1 MSLSE
6 RPTRLSTRIV
16 LGGIVIAI
24 GVLLLLGNLGWLDA
38 HSVLRR
44 LWPLA
49 LVVAGVAM
57 LRDSRQRRGNPWPWV
72 LITAGIWVFADNMDW
87 ISINIWDLIVPG
99 ILLFIGARLLF
110 RSHEKPRSSTH
121 DADGIESSDNNP
133 TAAEQP
139 QAEQLRIPY
148 ANKSSEFV
156 RAFAFMSYSD
166 LHPVMRPLRGGEL
179 SAVMGG
185 IKLDLR
191 DTGMEGD
198 EAVLDVFTFWGGIEI
213 LVPPDWTI
221 SSKVTT
227 LVGGFVDSRR
237 PTKVVPTKTLII
249 RGFNLM
255 SGIEVKN

>member
-1 MSLSE
+1 MSSSE
-6 RPTRLSTRIV
+6 RPTPLSTRIV
-16 LGGIVIAI
+16 LGGIVVAI

-38 HSVLRR
+38 HSVLRS

-49 LVVAGVAM
+49 LVVAGAAM
-57 LRDSRQRRGNPWPWV
+57 LRDSRHRRGNPWPWV
-72 LITAGIWVFADNMDW
+72 LITAGIWIFADNMDW
-87 ISINIWDLIVPG
+87 IAINIWDLIVPG
-99 ILLFIGARLLF
+99 ILLYIGARLIY
-110 RSHEKPRSSTH
+110 RSSEKSRSSKH
-121 DADGIESSDNNP
+121 DAEGNEASDGNP
-133 TAAEQP
+133 SMDAQP
-139 QAEQLRIPY
+139 QPEQVRIPY
-148 ANKSSEFV
+148 ADKSSEFV

-166 LHPVMRPLRGGEL
+166 LHPVMRPLRGGDL

-221 SSKVTT
+221 SNKVTT

-237 PTKVVPTKTLII
+237 PTNVIPTKMLII

-255 SGIEVKN
+255 SGIEVKS